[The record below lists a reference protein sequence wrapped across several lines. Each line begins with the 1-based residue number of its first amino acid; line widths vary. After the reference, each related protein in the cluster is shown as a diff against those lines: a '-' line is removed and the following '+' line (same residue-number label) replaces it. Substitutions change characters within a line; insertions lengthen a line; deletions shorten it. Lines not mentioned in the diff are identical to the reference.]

1 MAPRKPN
8 PTPEPTD
15 PFASF
20 HPVTAAWFREVFE
33 EPTAPQRQGWP
44 VIARGESTL
53 ILAPTG
59 TGKTLTAFLWC
70 LDRLMLPARLML
82 HERPKTLGCRIV
94 YISPLKAL
102 AVDVE
107 RNLRSP
113 LAGIAN
119 MARRMGVP
127 VHDPE
132 ISIRTGDTSQKDRAR
147 FRRTPSEILITTPES
162 LYLLLT
168 SQASEALRTVDTIII
183 DEIHALVPTK
193 RGAHLALSLERLEAL
208 TKHRDGKGIQRIGLS
223 ATQRPLEEVARFLG
237 GVEAPSNSNNPW
249 TTTEAGGG
257 AHKERESVTNA
268 KRRVSATEGAE
279 GFSPRSECTFEEGA
293 SAPEEIAAALT
304 PETESLE
311 SWSADIVE
319 TTNIRYRPVTIVNAS
334 APKQLKLRIE
344 VPVEDMARL
353 GQQEEIPLGPASQA
367 PKRVTIWN
375 AIHPRLLEIIRERT
389 STILFVNSRQVAE
402 RLAGALNELAG
413 EDIVRAHHGSLA
425 APQRLIIEEQLK
437 AGKLKGLCATST
449 LELGIDMGAVD
460 LVIQIESPP
469 SVASG
474 MQRIGRAGHSVGAVS
489 EGVIFPKYRAD
500 LVACAAVTRAMHES
514 HIEST
519 RFPRNPLDVLAQQIV
534 AIVAHPPN
542 LPPPA
547 KSPSKRVL
555 KPKSGNKTLFGE
567 FAGPDSEDF
576 EAEPSQDFIPEQG
589 PETSPETSVD
599 ELYRIVRSAAPF
611 GGLTRTAFEG
621 VLDLLSGRYP
631 SDEFAELRPRLTWDR
646 IRNVVTARQGAT
658 RLAILNAGT
667 IPDRGL
673 YGVFLTHSEGRSL
686 RVGELDEEMVFE
698 SRPGETFILGATTWR
713 IDEIT
718 HDRVLVSPAPGEPG
732 KMPFWKGD
740 GAGRPLEFGRRIGA
754 MVRELRAMPL
764 PAALS
769 RLIRDHDLD
778 PGAAEN
784 LMRFLADQQEATG
797 IVSDDRN
804 IVIERCR
811 DELGDWR
818 VCVLTPFGSRIHIP
832 WAMAVAARIR
842 AAGGPDVETLWGDDG
857 FVLRFPDSDQ
867 PPDSDWFMVESAE
880 VMQLVLRQLGATALF
895 AGRFREAAG
904 RALLLPRRRAD
915 GRAPLWQ
922 QRKRAYD
929 LLSVASRY
937 PGFPL
942 LLETYREC
950 LRDVFDMPA
959 LIETLRAIEQRQ
971 LRVHVADTRTP
982 SPFASSLLFSYV
994 ANFLYDG
1001 DAPLAERR
1009 AQALTI
1015 DQDQLR
1021 ELLGEADLRE
1031 LLDGDAMAEI
1041 EEQQQCLIDPFR
1053 ARSADGLHD
1062 MLLRLG
1068 DLTREELALRVTS
1081 PEVLDYVDRLIRTR
1095 RVLEPRIAG
1104 EKRLIA
1110 IEDSARYRDGLGIP
1124 FPPGIP
1130 TALLEPVVQPVL
1142 ELVRRYARTH
1152 GPFTLEEVAHRFA
1165 LDPAKVEQTL
1175 NQLAQENRIVE
1186 GGFRPGGL
1194 HREWVDAEILRII
1207 RRKSLAKLRK
1217 EVEPVEQQTLAR
1229 FLSHWQG
1236 LLTPRRGMDALLDVI
1251 EQLQGAPIPASLLES
1266 AILPARIANYQPG
1279 DLDMLIAAG
1288 EIAWAGVEPL
1298 GERDG
1303 RVALYLADKM
1313 PLLAL
1318 PRPNSQ
1324 PISEKEEQLLAVLR
1338 SNGASF
1344 FTQLHDSVGGGYPGE
1359 SLDALWSLVWRGL
1372 VTNDSLHSL
1381 RAYVAKQD
1389 SARNQRKQH
1398 SSAQQRATFRSR
1410 RTIPS
1415 TAQGRWSLI
1424 NASAITQ
1431 SLVFG
1436 KIQSRANAPI
1446 YSKLAQVA
1454 QERDTEGAG
1463 GFSPLNT
1470 DTAAKGALAPEIPT
1484 ATESTH
1490 ALALQLLNRYGVLL
1504 REAAAAENIPG
1515 GFSAIY
1521 PVLKALEESGRIR
1534 RGYFVAGL
1542 GATQFALPAAIDL
1555 LRSLR
1560 NAAQENSKPEFVLLA
1575 ATDPANPYGSTLK
1588 WPDLPAESED
1598 TELAPRVL
1606 TRAAYAQV
1614 VLCAGR
1620 LVAWLRRGNPNVL
1633 VFLPQEEPERSQIAD
1648 GLARF
1653 LAEQGQTRL
1662 QQDQAGYGSSSHH
1675 SGYLISTIN
1684 GLAVSAHLF
1693 ARALEDA
1700 GFHRSPLGMN
1710 LRRPTS
1716 LPPRLSPQEAAK
1728 NRPALTRPD

>member
-1 MAPRKPN
+1 MSARKSIPK
-8 PTPEPTD
+8 PTLQPSSGSPPVASVDAAIDGAD

-20 HPVTAAWFREVFE
+20 HPVTARWFREVFD

-70 LDRLMLPARLML
+70 LDRLMLQ
-82 HERPKTLGCRIV
+82 ERPQGAGCRII

-113 LAGIAN
+113 LVGIAN
-119 MARRMGVP
+119 MARRMNVA
-127 VHDPE
+127 VHDLE

-147 FRRTPSEILITTPES
+147 FRKTPAEILITTPES

-168 SQASEALRTVDTIII
+168 SQSSESLRTVDTVII

-208 TKHRDGKGIQRIGLS
+208 TKWRGGKGIQRIGLS

-237 GVEAPSNSNNPW
+237 GVDVQTTIAAP
-249 TTTEAGGG
+249 
-257 AHKERESVTNA
+257 
-268 KRRVSATEGAE
+268 ATGLKVGR
-279 GFSPRSECTFEEGA
+279 GFSPGIHEANGIGALAPEESFPEGA
-293 SAPEEIAAALT
+293 SEIQSISADILPPEDT
-304 PETESLE
+304 E

-319 TTNIRYRPVTIVNAS
+319 TTNIRYRPVTIVNA
-334 APKQLKLRIE
+334 AGPKQLKLRIE

-353 GQQEEIPLGPASQA
+353 GHQEEIPSGPASQA
-367 PKRVTIWN
+367 PKRVSIWN

-489 EGVIFPKYRAD
+489 EGIIFPKYRAD

-519 RFPRNPLDVLAQQIV
+519 CFPRNPLDVLCQQMV

-542 LPPPA
+542 LPPPEKTKKRAA
-547 KSPSKRVL
+547 KTISAAYSHL
-555 KPKSGNKTLFGE
+555 S
-567 FAGPDSEDF
+567 ADF
-576 EAEPSQDFIPEQG
+576 EQTDDAVEPSESAFESG
-589 PETSPETSVD
+589 PEFSVD
-599 ELYRIVRSAAPF
+599 ELYKIVRSAAPF
-611 GGLTRTAFEG
+611 GGLTRNAFEG

-673 YGVFLTHSEGRSL
+673 YGIFLTHSEGKSV

-698 SRPGETFILGATTWR
+698 SRQGETFILGATTWR
-713 IDEIT
+713 IDDIT
-718 HDRVLVSPAPGEPG
+718 HDKVLVSPAPGEPG

-740 GAGRPLEFGRRIGA
+740 GPGRPLEFGRRIGA
-754 MVRELRAMPL
+754 MVRELRAMPV
-764 PAALS
+764 PAALT
-769 RLIRDHDLD
+769 RLVTEHDLG

-784 LMRFLADQQEATG
+784 LMRFLADQAEATG

-857 FVLRFPDSDQ
+857 FVLRFPDSDEA
-867 PPDSDWFMVESAE
+867 PSSDWFMVESAE
-880 VMQLVLRQLGATALF
+880 VMDLVLRQLGATALF

-937 PGFPL
+937 PAFPM
-942 LLETYREC
+942 LLEAYREC

-959 LIETLRAIEQRQ
+959 LIETLRGIEQRQ
-971 LRVHVADTRTP
+971 LRVHVVDTRTP

-994 ANFLYDG
+994 SNFLYDG

-1031 LLDGDAMAEI
+1031 LLDADAMAEI

-1053 ARSADGLHD
+1053 ARTADGLHD
-1062 MLLRLG
+1062 LLLRLG
-1068 DLTREELALRVTS
+1068 DLTQAELSLRVADAS
-1081 PEVLDYVDRLIRTR
+1081 VLESIARLIRTR
-1095 RVLEPRIAG
+1095 RLLEVRIAG

-1110 IEDSARYRDGLGIP
+1110 IEDGARYRDGLGIP
-1124 FPPGIP
+1124 LPPGIP
-1130 TALLEPVVQPVL
+1130 AALLEPVAQPIL

-1152 GPFTLEEVAHRFA
+1152 GPFTVEDVVRRFA
-1165 LDPAKVEQTL
+1165 LDPAHAEHTL
-1175 NQLAQENRIVE
+1175 KLLAAEGRVVE

-1194 HREWVDAEILRII
+1194 HQEWCDSEILRII
-1207 RRKSLAKLRK
+1207 RRKSLARLRK

-1229 FLSHWQG
+1229 FLTHWQG
-1236 LLTPRRGMDALLDVI
+1236 LLTPRRGMDALLDAI
-1251 EQLQGAPIPASLLES
+1251 ENLQGAPLPASLVETS
-1266 AILPARIANYQPG
+1266 ILPARLANYNSG
-1279 DLDMLIAAG
+1279 DLDTLIAAG
-1288 EIAWAGVEPL
+1288 EVSWAGVEPL

-1313 PLLAL
+1313 PLLAV
-1318 PRPNSQ
+1318 PRPNAE
-1324 PISEKEEQLLAVLR
+1324 PMSEREEKLLTALHQT
-1338 SNGASF
+1338 GASF
-1344 FTQLHDSVGGGYPGE
+1344 FTQLHESVGGGYPGE

-1372 VTNDSLHSL
+1372 VTNDSLHAL
-1381 RAYVAKQD
+1381 RAYVARPE
-1389 SARNQRKQH
+1389 SARGNRKQH
-1398 SSAQQRATFRSR
+1398 GNGTGAFRSR
-1410 RTIPS
+1410 RTIPA

-1424 NASAITQ
+1424 E
-1431 SLVFG
+1431 
-1436 KIQSRANAPI
+1436 SRNRAQTLIAPT
-1446 YSKLAQVA
+1446 S
-1454 QERDTEGAG
+1454 TEA
-1463 GFSPLNT
+1463 
-1470 DTAAKGALAPEIPT
+1470 
-1484 ATESTH
+1484 TH

-1504 REAAAAENIPG
+1504 RECVAAENIPG

-1542 GATQFALPAAIDL
+1542 GATQFALPAAVDL

-1560 NAAQENSKPEFVLLA
+1560 NAPQIPESGKMEFVLLA

-1588 WPDLPAESED
+1588 WPDLPVEAED
-1598 TELAPRVL
+1598 TESAPRQL

-1620 LVAWLRRGNPNVL
+1620 LVAWLRRGNPNLL
-1633 VFLPQEEPERSQIAD
+1633 VFLPADEPERSHIAD

-1653 LAEQGQTRL
+1653 LAELGQTRL
-1662 QQDQAGYGSSSHH
+1662 QQDQADNHH

-1684 GLAVSAHLF
+1684 GLPVALHPL
-1693 ARALEDA
+1693 ARALHDA
-1700 GFHRSPLGMN
+1700 GFHAGPLGMH
-1710 LRRPTS
+1710 LRRQATS
-1716 LPPRLSPQEAAK
+1716 LPPRAQTSALQPDRLSLQDAAK

>member
-1 MAPRKPN
+1 MAPRKPK
-8 PTPEPTD
+8 PSLPEPPAVPAAESAPDTD

-20 HPVTAAWFREVFE
+20 HPVTAGWFREVFD
-33 EPTAPQRQGWP
+33 EPTAPQRLGWP
-44 VIARGESTL
+44 AIARGESTL

-70 LDRLMLPARLML
+70 LDRLMLHAV
-82 HERPKTLGCRIV
+82 PKTPGCRIV
-94 YISPLKAL
+94 YVSPLKAL

-113 LAGIAN
+113 LAGISN

-132 ISIRTGDTSQKDRAR
+132 ISIRTGDTSQKERAR
-147 FRRTPSEILITTPES
+147 FRKTPSEILITTPES

-168 SQASEALRTVDTIII
+168 SQSSESLRTVDTVII

-193 RGAHLALSLERLEAL
+193 RGAHLALTLERLEAL
-208 TKHRDGKGIQRIGLS
+208 TKRRIQRIGLS

-237 GVEAPSNSNNPW
+237 GIDLPSKTQARNPEPKPPSADLSPMVEAQ
-249 TTTEAGGG
+249 
-257 AHKERESVTNA
+257 SVSVETL
-268 KRRVSATEGAE
+268 
-279 GFSPRSECTFEEGA
+279 
-293 SAPEEIAAALT
+293 APET
-304 PETESLE
+304 TE
-311 SWSADIVE
+311 SWSADVVE
-319 TTNIRYRPVTIVNAS
+319 SSNLKYRPVTIVNAS

-344 VPVEDMARL
+344 VPVEDMAKL
-353 GQQEEIPLGPASQA
+353 GQQEEISSGPASQA
-367 PKRVTIWN
+367 PKRISIWN

-413 EDIVRAHHGSLA
+413 EELVRAHHGSLA
-425 APQRLIIEEQLK
+425 AEQRSIIEEQLK
-437 AGKLKGLCATST
+437 AGKLKALCATST

-489 EGVIFPKYRAD
+489 EGIIFPKFRAD
-500 LVACAAVTRAMHES
+500 LVACAAVTRAMHEL

-519 RFPRNPLDVLAQQIV
+519 RYPRNPLDVLCQQMV
-534 AIVAHPPN
+534 AIVAHPPT
-542 LPPPA
+542 LPPPEKPTKRSKKA
-547 KSPSKRVL
+547 KASAARSR
-555 KPKSGNKTLFGE
+555 LFAE
-567 FAGPDSEDF
+567 FDEGDSDV
-576 EAEPSQDFIPEQG
+576 AEESASVDLASG
-589 PETSPETSVD
+589 PEFPVD
-599 ELYRIVRSAAPF
+599 ELYNIVRRAAPF
-611 GGLTRTAFEG
+611 GGLTRGAFEG
-621 VLDLLSGRYP
+621 VLDLLAGRYP

-646 IRNVVTARQGAT
+646 IRNVVSARQGAT

-673 YGVFLTHSEGRSL
+673 YGVFLTHSEGKSI

-740 GAGRPLEFGRRIGA
+740 GVGRPLEFGRRIGA
-754 MVRELRAMPL
+754 MVRELRAAPL

-769 RLIRDHDLD
+769 RLVRDHDLD

-784 LMRFLADQQEATG
+784 LMRFLADQAEATG
-797 IVSDDRN
+797 YVPDDRT
-804 IVIERCR
+804 IVIERSR

-818 VCVLTPFGSRIHIP
+818 VCVLTPFGNRIHTP
-832 WAMAVAARIR
+832 WAMAVNARIR
-842 AAGGPDVETLWGDDG
+842 AAGGPDVEALWGDDG
-857 FVLRFPDSDQ
+857 FVLRFPDSDEA
-867 PPDSDWFMVESAE
+867 PSSDWFMVESSE
-880 VMQLVLRQLGATALF
+880 VMDLVLRQLSATALF

-915 GRAPLWQ
+915 GRSPLWQ

-937 PGFPL
+937 PSFPM
-942 LLETYREC
+942 LLEAYREC

-971 LRVHVADTRTP
+971 VRVHVVDTRTP

-994 ANFLYDG
+994 SNFLYDG

-1031 LLDGDAMAEI
+1031 LLDPDAIAEI
-1041 EEQQQCLIDPFR
+1041 EEQHQCLIDPYR
-1053 ARSADGLHD
+1053 ARSADGVHD
-1062 MLLRLG
+1062 LLLRLG
-1068 DLTREELALRVTS
+1068 DLRREEIALRVTS
-1081 PEVLDYVDRLIRTR
+1081 AP
-1095 RVLEPRIAG
+1095 VLESIDKLVRARRLLEVRIAG
-1104 EKRLIA
+1104 EKRVIA
-1110 IEDSARYRDGLGIP
+1110 VEDAARYRDGLGVP
-1124 FPPGIP
+1124 LPPGIP
-1130 TALLEPVVQPVL
+1130 VSLLEPVAQPIV

-1152 GPFTLEEVAHRFA
+1152 GPFTLQEVANRFA
-1165 LDPAKVEQTL
+1165 LDPSQVETAL
-1175 NQLAQENRIVE
+1175 KLLAAEDRIVE

-1194 HREWVDAEILRII
+1194 HQEWCDTENLRII
-1207 RRKSLAKLRK
+1207 RRKSLARLRK

-1229 FLSHWQG
+1229 FLTHWQG
-1236 LLTPRRGMDALLDVI
+1236 LLTPRRGMDALLDAI
-1251 EQLQGAPIPASLLES
+1251 ENLQGAPLPASLVES
-1266 AILPARIANYQPG
+1266 SILPARINGYNPA
-1279 DLDMLIAAG
+1279 DLDTLIAAG
-1288 EIAWAGVEPL
+1288 EVTWAGVEPL

-1313 PLLAL
+1313 PLLAV
-1318 PRPNSQ
+1318 PRPN
-1324 PISEKEEQLLAVLR
+1324 PDPLSERENQLLETLR
-1338 SNGASF
+1338 QSGASF
-1344 FTQLHDSVGGGYPGE
+1344 FTQLHEAVGGGYPGE

-1372 VTNDSLHSL
+1372 LTNDSLHPL
-1381 RAYVAKQD
+1381 RAYIARPE
-1389 SARNQRKQH
+1389 SARGNRKVH
-1398 SSAQQRATFRSR
+1398 GNGTGAFRSR
-1410 RTIPS
+1410 RTVPA
-1415 TAQGRWSLI
+1415 TAQGRWSLVESR
-1424 NASAITQ
+1424 NRSQALTAPTQTEAS
-1431 SLVFG
+1431 
-1436 KIQSRANAPI
+1436 
-1446 YSKLAQVA
+1446 
-1454 QERDTEGAG
+1454 
-1463 GFSPLNT
+1463 
-1470 DTAAKGALAPEIPT
+1470 
-1484 ATESTH
+1484 H

-1504 REAAAAENIPG
+1504 RESVAAENIPG
-1515 GFSAIY
+1515 GFSAVY

-1542 GATQFALPAAIDL
+1542 GATQFALPAAVDL

-1560 NAAQENSKPEFVLLA
+1560 NAPQLPESGKPEFVLLA
-1575 ATDPANPYGSTLK
+1575 ATDPANPYGSTLR
-1588 WPDLPAESED
+1588 WPDIPTEAAD
-1598 TELAPRVL
+1598 TESAPRAI

-1614 VLCAGR
+1614 ILCAGR
-1620 LVAWLRRGNPNVL
+1620 LVAWLRRGNPNLL
-1633 VFLPQEEPERSQIAD
+1633 VFLPADEPERSHVAD
-1648 GLARF
+1648 GLAEF
-1653 LAEQGQTRL
+1653 LAEQGHSRLERDQT
-1662 QQDQAGYGSSSHH
+1662 GSHN

-1684 GLAVSAHLF
+1684 GMPVSAHPF
-1693 ARALEDA
+1693 AHALRDA
-1700 GFHRSPLGMN
+1700 GFHAGPLGMH
-1710 LRRPTS
+1710 LRRS
-1716 LPPRLSPQEAAK
+1716 SAVPRPQGPIAPSAQLNPRQAAM

>member
-1 MAPRKPN
+1 MAPRKSN
-8 PTPEPTD
+8 PAPEPVQID

-44 VIARGESTL
+44 AIARGESTL

-70 LDRLMLPARLML
+70 LDRLMLQQ
-82 HERPKTLGCRIV
+82 RPQGPGCRIV
-94 YISPLKAL
+94 YVSPLKAL

-132 ISIRTGDTSQKDRAR
+132 ISIRTGDTTQKDRAR

-168 SQASEALRTVDTIII
+168 SQSSESLRTVDTVII

-193 RGAHLALSLERLEAL
+193 RGAHLALTLERLEVL
-208 TKHRDGKGIQRIGLS
+208 TKRKIQRIGLS

-237 GVEAPSNSNNPW
+237 GVEVQKIPDIGKSGL
-249 TTTEAGGG
+249 EVG
-257 AHKERESVTNA
+257 R
-268 KRRVSATEGAE
+268 
-279 GFSPRSECTFEEGA
+279 GFSPGMNRAKGDGPLG
-293 SAPEEIAAALT
+293 PEVSFLPDS
-304 PETESLE
+304 PEVPAHPGELLPAETE

-319 TTNIRYRPVTIVNAS
+319 TTNIRYRPVTIVNAT
-334 APKQLKLRIE
+334 APKQLKLSIE
-344 VPVEDMARL
+344 VPVEDMAKL
-353 GQQEEIPLGPASQA
+353 GQQEEIPIGPASQA
-367 PKRVTIWN
+367 PKRISIWN

-402 RLAGALNELAG
+402 RLAGAINELAG

-474 MQRIGRAGHSVGAVS
+474 MQRIGRAGHSVGAIS
-489 EGVIFPKYRAD
+489 EGIIFPKYRAD

-519 RFPRNPLDVLAQQIV
+519 RFPRNPLDVLCQQIV
-534 AIVAHPPN
+534 AIVAHPPS
-542 LPPPA
+542 LP
-547 KSPSKRVL
+547 SPEKTPRKRVL
-555 KPKSGNKTLFGE
+555 KPKPRNKTLFGE
-567 FAGPDSEDF
+567 FAGPDA
-576 EAEPSQDFIPEQG
+576 EAYEQNPSQDLLPEEA
-589 PETSPETSVD
+589 PEVPVD

-784 LMRFLADQQEATG
+784 LMRFLADQHEATG
-797 IVSDDRN
+797 QVSDDRN

-818 VCVLTPFGSRIHIP
+818 VCVHTPFGRRIHIP

-842 AAGGPDVETLWGDDG
+842 AAGGTDVETLWGDDG
-857 FVLRFPDSDQ
+857 FVVRFPDSDE

-895 AGRFREAAG
+895 AGLFREAAG

-937 PGFPL
+937 PAFPL

-959 LIETLRAIEQRQ
+959 LIETLRGIEQRQ
-971 LRVHVADTRTP
+971 LRVHVVDTRTP
-982 SPFASSLLFSYV
+982 SPFASSLLFSYA
-994 ANFLYDG
+994 ANFLYEG

-1031 LLDGDAMAEI
+1031 LLDGDAIAEI

-1068 DLTREELALRVTS
+1068 DLTREEVALRVTS
-1081 PEVLDYVDRLIRTR
+1081 PEVLEAVEKLIRTR
-1095 RVLEPRIAG
+1095 RVLELRIAG

-1110 IEDSARYRDGLGIP
+1110 VEDAARYRDGLGIP
-1124 FPPGIP
+1124 LPPGIP
-1130 TALLEPVVQPVL
+1130 TALLEPVAQPVI

-1152 GPFTLEEVAHRFA
+1152 GPFTLDEVAHRFA
-1165 LDPAKVEQTL
+1165 LDPTQAEQAL
-1175 NQLAQENRIVE
+1175 NHLATENRIVE

-1207 RRKSLAKLRK
+1207 RRKSLARLRK

-1229 FLSHWQG
+1229 FLTQWQG
-1236 LLTPRRGMDALLDVI
+1236 LLNPRRGPNSSLDVLLDVI
-1251 EQLQGAPIPASLLES
+1251 EQLQGAPLPASLVES

-1279 DLDMLIAAG
+1279 DLDTLIAAG
-1288 EIAWAGVEPL
+1288 EIAWTGVEPL

-1313 PLLAL
+1313 PLLAI
-1318 PRPNSQ
+1318 PRPNPQ
-1324 PISEKEEQLLAVLR
+1324 PLSEREELLLSTLR
-1338 SNGASF
+1338 SSGASF
-1344 FTQLHDSVGGGYPGE
+1344 FTQLHESVGGGYPGE

-1372 VTNDSLHSL
+1372 VTNDSLHPL
-1381 RAYVAKQD
+1381 RAYAAKPE
-1389 SARNQRKQH
+1389 SARNQRKLH

-1410 RTIPS
+1410 RTVPA
-1415 TAQGRWSLI
+1415 TAQGRWSLV
-1424 NASAITQ
+1424 NG
-1431 SLVFG
+1431 VVG
-1436 KIQSRANAPI
+1436 R
-1446 YSKLAQVA
+1446 
-1454 QERDTEGAG
+1454 
-1463 GFSPLNT
+1463 GFSPGFTNT
-1470 DTAAKGALAPEIPT
+1470 ALGGALAPEVSFPST
-1484 ATESTH
+1484 TESTH

-1504 REAAAAENIPG
+1504 RECAAAENIPG

-1542 GATQFALPAAIDL
+1542 GATQFALPSAIDL

-1560 NAAQENSKPEFVLLA
+1560 NAPQLPESGKPEFVLLA

-1588 WPDLPAESED
+1588 WPDLPVEAED

-1620 LVAWLRRGNPNVL
+1620 LVAWLRRGNPNLL
-1633 VFLPQEEPERSQIAD
+1633 VFLPADEPERSQVAE
-1648 GLARF
+1648 GLANY
-1653 LAEQGQTRL
+1653 LAELGQNRL
-1662 QQDQAGYGSSSHH
+1662 QQDQTGNHH

-1684 GLAVSAHLF
+1684 GLAVAAHPF
-1693 ARALEDA
+1693 AQALRDA
-1700 GFHRSPLGMN
+1700 GFHSGPLGMH

-1716 LPPRLSPQEAAK
+1716 LPPRTGFSSQPPADQPPRLSPKEAAK

>member
-1 MAPRKPN
+1 MAPRMPN
-8 PTPEPTD
+8 PTPESAPTD

-33 EPTAPQRQGWP
+33 EPTAPQRLGWP
-44 VIARGESTL
+44 AIARGESTL

-70 LDRLMLPARLML
+70 LDRLMLQQ
-82 HERPKTLGCRIV
+82 RPQGPGCRIV
-94 YISPLKAL
+94 YVSPLKAL

-119 MARRMGVP
+119 MARRMGAA

-132 ISIRTGDTSQKDRAR
+132 ISIRTGDTAQKDRAR

-168 SQASEALRTVDTIII
+168 SQSSESLRTVDTVII

-193 RGAHLALSLERLEAL
+193 RGAHLALTLERLEAL
-208 TKHRDGKGIQRIGLS
+208 TKRKIQRIGLS

-237 GVEAPSNSNNPW
+237 GVEVPQTCSGAKVPDISGALLRELPPPSSSEPDFS
-249 TTTEAGGG
+249 EDSRA
-257 AHKERESVTNA
+257 AIA
-268 KRRVSATEGAE
+268 ISAEVLPAE
-279 GFSPRSECTFEEGA
+279 T
-293 SAPEEIAAALT
+293 
-304 PETESLE
+304 E
-311 SWSADIVE
+311 SWSADVVE

-334 APKQLKLRIE
+334 APKQLNLRIE
-344 VPVEDMARL
+344 VPVEDMAKL
-353 GQQEEIPLGPASQA
+353 GAQEEIPIGPASQA
-367 PKRVTIWN
+367 PKRISIWN

-489 EGVIFPKYRAD
+489 EGIIFPKYRAD
-500 LVACAAVTRAMHES
+500 LVACAAVTRAMHEA

-519 RFPRNPLDVLAQQIV
+519 RFPRNPLDVLCQQIV

-542 LPPPA
+542 LPPPE
-547 KSPSKRVL
+547 KTPRKRIL
-555 KPKSGNKTLFGE
+555 KPKSRSKTLFAE
-567 FAGPDSEDF
+567 FAGPEAYDQNPGKDF
-576 EAEPSQDFIPEQG
+576 LLDPG
-589 PETSPETSVD
+589 PEVPVD

-784 LMRFLADQQEATG
+784 LMRFLADQHEATG
-797 IVSDDRN
+797 QVSDDRN

-818 VCVLTPFGSRIHIP
+818 VCVHTPFGRRIHIP

-842 AAGGPDVETLWGDDG
+842 ASGGTDVETLWGDDG
-857 FVLRFPDSDQ
+857 FVVRFPDSDE

-895 AGRFREAAG
+895 AGLFREAAG

-959 LIETLRAIEQRQ
+959 LIETLRGIEQRQ
-971 LRVHVADTRTP
+971 LRVHVVDTRTP
-982 SPFASSLLFSYV
+982 SPFASSLLFSYA
-994 ANFLYDG
+994 ANFLYEG

-1031 LLDGDAMAEI
+1031 LLDGDAIAEI
-1041 EEQQQCLIDPFR
+1041 EEQQQCLVDPFR

-1068 DLTREELALRVTS
+1068 DLTRDELALRVTS
-1081 PEVLDYVDRLIRTR
+1081 PEALEAVDHLIRTR
-1095 RVLEPRIAG
+1095 RVLELRIAG

-1110 IEDSARYRDGLGIP
+1110 VEDSARYRDGLGIP
-1124 FPPGIP
+1124 LPPGIP
-1130 TALLEPVVQPVL
+1130 TALLEPVAQPIL

-1152 GPFTLEEVAHRFA
+1152 GPFTLDEVAFRFA
-1165 LDPAKVEQTL
+1165 LDPAQAEQAL
-1175 NQLAQENRIVE
+1175 NHLARENRIVE

-1207 RRKSLAKLRK
+1207 RRKSLARLRK

-1229 FLSHWQG
+1229 FLTHWQG

-1251 EQLQGAPIPASLLES
+1251 EQLQGAPLPASLVES

-1279 DLDMLIAAG
+1279 DLDTLIAAG

-1313 PLLAL
+1313 PLLAV
-1318 PRPNSQ
+1318 PRPNPQ
-1324 PISEKEEQLLAVLR
+1324 PLSEREELLLSTLR
-1338 SNGASF
+1338 SSGASF
-1344 FTQLHDSVGGGYPGE
+1344 FTQLHVSVGGGYPGE

-1372 VTNDSLHSL
+1372 VTNDSLHPL
-1381 RAYVAKQD
+1381 RAYATKPE
-1389 SARNQRKQH
+1389 SARSQRKLH
-1398 SSAQQRATFRSR
+1398 SSAQQRATFHSR
-1410 RTIPS
+1410 RTVPA
-1415 TAQGRWSLI
+1415 TAQGRWALLENKSL
-1424 NASAITQ
+1424 TQ
-1431 SLVFG
+1431 PFV
-1436 KIQSRANAPI
+1436 
-1446 YSKLAQVA
+1446 
-1454 QERDTEGAG
+1454 
-1463 GFSPLNT
+1463 SPST
-1470 DTAAKGALAPEIPT
+1470 
-1484 ATESTH
+1484 TESTH

-1504 REAAAAENIPG
+1504 RECAAAENIPG

-1542 GATQFALPAAIDL
+1542 GATQFALPAAVDL

-1560 NAAQENSKPEFVLLA
+1560 NASQRPESGKPEFVLIA

-1588 WPDLPAESED
+1588 WPDLPVEAED

-1620 LVAWLRRGNPNVL
+1620 LVAWLRRGNPNLL
-1633 VFLPQEEPERSQIAD
+1633 VFLPADEPERSQVAE
-1648 GLARF
+1648 GLASF
-1653 LAEQGQTRL
+1653 LSEQGQNRL
-1662 QQDQAGYGSSSHH
+1662 QNDQTGSHH

-1684 GLAVSAHLF
+1684 GLAVAAHPF
-1693 ARALEDA
+1693 AHALRDA
-1700 GFHRSPLGMN
+1700 GFHAGPSGMH

-1716 LPPRLSPQEAAK
+1716 LPPRIGLSSQPPADQPPPLSPKEAAK

>member
-1 MAPRKPN
+1 MAPRKPI
-8 PTPEPTD
+8 PKPAPEAPTD

-33 EPTAPQRQGWP
+33 EPTAPQRLGWP
-44 VIARGESTL
+44 AIARGESTL

-70 LDRLMLPARLML
+70 LDRLMLQQRPAG
-82 HERPKTLGCRIV
+82 PGCRIV
-94 YISPLKAL
+94 YVSPLKAL

-132 ISIRTGDTSQKDRAR
+132 ISIRTGDTTQKDRAR

-168 SQASEALRTVDTIII
+168 SQSAESLHTVDTVII

-193 RGAHLALSLERLEAL
+193 RGAHLALSLERLQAL
-208 TKHRDGKGIQRIGLS
+208 TRRNIQRIGLS

-237 GVEAPSNSNNPW
+237 GVEVP
-249 TTTEAGGG
+249 
-257 AHKERESVTNA
+257 
-268 KRRVSATEGAE
+268 ATETKNPDALKGRGFSRATSE
-279 GFSPRSECTFEEGA
+279 PENAGFSPRGNDSKADSPDELILSQEILSSET
-293 SAPEEIAAALT
+293 
-304 PETESLE
+304 E
-311 SWSADIVE
+311 SWSADIIE
-319 TTNIRYRPVTIVNAS
+319 ISNLHYRPVTIVNAS
-334 APKQLKLRIE
+334 APKQLKLCIE

-353 GQQEEIPLGPASQA
+353 GQQEEIPSGPASQT
-367 PKRVTIWN
+367 PKRVSIWN

-413 EDIVRAHHGSLA
+413 EDIVRAHHGSIA

-437 AGKLKGLCATST
+437 AGKLRGLCATST

-500 LVACAAVTRAMHES
+500 LVACAAMTHAMHEA

-542 LPPPA
+542 LPPPE
-547 KSPSKRVL
+547 KTTRKRTL
-555 KPKSGNKTLFGE
+555 KPKSRASTRKPLFAEFEGQNGE
-567 FAGPDSEDF
+567 EF
-576 EAEPSQDFIPEQG
+576 EAKTSQDFIPEQAT
-589 PETSPETSVD
+589 EVSFD
-599 ELYRIVRSAAPF
+599 DLFRIVRSAAPF
-611 GGLTRTAFEG
+611 GGLTRSTFES

-646 IRNVVTARQGAT
+646 VRNVLSARQGAT

-673 YGVFLTHSEGRSL
+673 YGVFLSNSEGKSL

-698 SRPGETFILGATTWR
+698 SREGETFILGATTWR

-740 GAGRPLEFGRRIGA
+740 GPGRPLEFGRRIGA

-764 PAALS
+764 PAALT
-769 RLIRDHDLD
+769 RLVTAHDLD

-784 LMRFLADQQEATG
+784 LMRFLADQHEATG
-797 IVSDDRN
+797 QVSDDRN

-857 FVLRFPDSDQ
+857 FVLRFPDSDE
-867 PPDSDWFMVESAE
+867 PPTSDWFMVESAE
-880 VMQLVLRQLGATALF
+880 AMSLVLRQLGATALF

-959 LIETLRAIEQRQ
+959 LIETLCAIEQRQ
-971 LRVHVADTRTP
+971 LRVHVVDTRTP
-982 SPFASSLLFSYV
+982 SPFASSLLFSYA

-1041 EEQQQCLIDPFR
+1041 EEQQQCLVDPYR

-1062 MLLRLG
+1062 LLLRLG
-1068 DLTREELALRVTS
+1068 DLTREELALRVTG
-1081 PEVLDYVDRLIRTR
+1081 PEVLESLDRLIRTR
-1095 RVLEPRIAG
+1095 RLLEVRIAG

-1110 IEDSARYRDGLGIP
+1110 IEDCARYRDGLGIP
-1124 FPPGIP
+1124 LPPGIP
-1130 TALLEPVVQPVL
+1130 AALLEPVAQPVI

-1152 GPFTLEEVAHRFA
+1152 CPFTLEEVARRFA
-1165 LDPAKVEQTL
+1165 LDPAQAELAL
-1175 NQLAQENRIVE
+1175 NHLATENRIVE

-1194 HREWVDAEILRII
+1194 HREWCDAEILRLI

-1229 FLSHWQG
+1229 FLTHWQG
-1236 LLTPRRGMDALLDVI
+1236 LLIPRRGMDALLDAI
-1251 EQLQGAPIPASLLES
+1251 ENLQGAPLPASLIET
-1266 AILPARIANYQPG
+1266 AILPARIANYQAG
-1279 DLDMLIAAG
+1279 DLDTLIAAG
-1288 EIAWAGVEPL
+1288 EISWSGVEPL

-1313 PLLAL
+1313 PLLAVPHPSNTIL
-1318 PRPNSQ
+1318 
-1324 PISEKEEQLLAVLR
+1324 SEREEQLLASLQK
-1338 SNGASF
+1338 SGASF
-1344 FTQLHDSVGGGYPGE
+1344 FTQLHESVGGGYPGE

-1372 VTNDSLHSL
+1372 VTNDSLHPL
-1381 RAYVAKQD
+1381 RAYVTRPE
-1389 SARNQRKQH
+1389 SVRNNRKQH
-1398 SSAQQRATFRSR
+1398 QNGTFRSR
-1410 RTIPS
+1410 RTVPA
-1415 TAQGRWSLI
+1415 TAQGRWSIIESQARVTQVSTLRPGI
-1424 NASAITQ
+1424 SPSTTASESTPN
-1431 SLVFG
+1431 
-1436 KIQSRANAPI
+1436 SRSP
-1446 YSKLAQVA
+1446 KG
-1454 QERDTEGAG
+1454 T
-1463 GFSPLNT
+1463 GFSPYVKEPRS
-1470 DTAAKGALAPEIPT
+1470 DGALAPEANLPT
-1484 ATESTH
+1484 TTESTH

-1504 REAAAAENIPG
+1504 RECAAAENIPG

-1560 NAAQENSKPEFVLLA
+1560 STPQLPEGTKPEFVLLA

-1588 WPDLPAESED
+1588 WPELPPESED
-1598 TELAPRVL
+1598 TESAPRIL

-1620 LVAWLRRGNPNVL
+1620 LVAWLRRGNPNLL
-1633 VFLPQEEPERSQIAD
+1633 VFLPADEPERSQIAE

-1653 LAEQGQTRL
+1653 LAELGQSRL
-1662 QQDQAGYGSSSHH
+1662 QQDQSSSHH

-1684 GLAVSAHLF
+1684 GLPVAAHPI
-1693 ARALEDA
+1693 ARALQEA
-1700 GFHRSPLGMN
+1700 GFHPGPLGMH
-1710 LRRPTS
+1710 LRRPTN
-1716 LPPRLSPQEAAK
+1716 LPPRPATQGLQPNRLSPEQAAM